1 VGKAGSGYNFNLFAS
16 LNSMAYVAI
25 EVFSKMFIIAA
36 TQRQNENE

>member
-25 EVFSKMFIIAA
+25 EAFSKMFIIAA